1 MLQDAAARGKPL
13 EDIPL
18 HTCTCPPCFTEYMNN
33 GKMECVPKCDLGS
46 CDAATGVCNGGFGG
60 PGGEKLGP
68 AVSVV
73 AIFVVRVC
81 AERHSD
87 VWIPFSWQIELL

>member
-60 PGGEKLGP
+60 SGGAIFGLFLGFALLILGP
-68 AVSVV
+68 
-73 AIFVVRVC
+73 
-81 AERHSD
+81 
-87 VWIPFSWQIELL
+87 WQVGCWDAGNRFTC